1 MSEEILKLSYNFN
14 INSIKE
20 YLRENLIKVSNVEK
34 ENYILFCN
42 DVIEKNKKKIK
53 KRGKIRQKLSKL
65 L

>member
-20 YLRENLIKVSNVEK
+20 YLKENLIKVSNVEK
-34 ENYILFCN
+34 ENFILFCN